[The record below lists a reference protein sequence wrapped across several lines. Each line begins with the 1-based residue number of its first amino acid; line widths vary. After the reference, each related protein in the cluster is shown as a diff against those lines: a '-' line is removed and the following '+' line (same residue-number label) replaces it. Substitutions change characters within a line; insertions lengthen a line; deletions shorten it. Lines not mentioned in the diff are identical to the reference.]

1 MTVTAGFF
9 YLFSAV
15 TIASAFMV
23 IASRNPVHSVLFL
36 ILAFVNAAG
45 LFLLLGAEFL
55 AMILVVVYV
64 GAVAVLF
71 LFVVMMLDV
80 DFAELREGFLQY
92 LPIGALIGVIFL
104 IELVLVVGTWAID
117 PGLVRAPAS
126 AIPPADQVTNTAVAR
141 ARALHP
147 VLLLLPGRR
156 PHPSRRDDRRHRA
169 DATRAARRQAPGHLA
184 AGRAH
189 AGDGGRDE
197 EGAVPRRSEGRRMIG
212 LNDYL
217 TVAAILFTLGVFG
230 IFLNRKNVI
239 VILMSIELIL
249 LAVNINLVAFSTHL
263 NDIVGQVFA
272 LLVLTVAAAEAAI
285 GLAILVVFYR
295 NRGSIAVEDV
305 NMMKG

>member
-117 PGLVRAPAS
+117 PGLVQRARRRRSRPPTRS
-126 AIPPADQVTNTAVAR
+126 RTPPALGR
-141 ARALHP
+141 
-147 VLLLLPGRR
+147 VLYTQYFYLLPGRR
-156 PHPSRRDDRRHRA
+156 PGAARRHDRRHRA
-169 DATRAARRQAPGHLA
+169 DAARSGSASSARTSRCRSRA
-184 AGRAH
+184 
-189 AGDGGRDE
+189 
-197 EGAVPRRSEGRRMIG
+197 PRRWRS
-212 LNDYL
+212 
-217 TVAAILFTLGVFG
+217 
-230 IFLNRKNVI
+230 K
-239 VILMSIELIL
+239 
-249 LAVNINLVAFSTHL
+249 
-263 NDIVGQVFA
+263 
-272 LLVLTVAAAEAAI
+272 
-285 GLAILVVFYR
+285 
-295 NRGSIAVEDV
+295 
-305 NMMKG
+305 